1 MTGTQI
7 VTINETAAL
16 TLTPEWLQQI
26 GVSAGDQIEIA
37 VNQRSLTVRPLK
49 AESDEDARIEAMMD
63 SIMDRHDNL
72 FRKLA
77 EGVK

>member
-16 TLTPEWLQQI
+16 ILTPEWLQQI